1 MTTAVYE
8 KEVVQQE
15 TTAEEAAAPVRTTP
29 GPDRVSRTSVR
40 SVRTGDS
47 YNRVTQGIWF
57 VVGVVDVGLAIRFLF
72 KLLGGSS
79 QAGFVRFMYDVTQP
93 LVAPFHGIFNTTVQG
108 KSILEPESLVA
119 IVIYSLIGWGL
130 VSMARLMSKRPAP
143 GREAQH

>member
-8 KEVVQQE
+8 KEVVEQE
-15 TTAEEAAAPVRTTP
+15 TTAEETAAPAGTSA
-29 GPDRVSRTSVR
+29 GPDRVSRTSVTSIR
-40 SVRTGDS
+40 AGES
-47 YNRVTQGIWF
+47 YNRATQAIWW
-57 VVGVVDVGLAIRFLF
+57 VVGVVDVALAIRFLF

-79 QAGFVRFMYDVTQP
+79 QAGFVRFIYDVTQV

-130 VSMARLMSKRPAP
+130 VSMARLMSKRPA
-143 GREAQH
+143 